1 MKLSRISISAAIAA
15 TAMLPALV
23 LLPTAALAQAAG
35 TSNTQIGVL
44 RCDVASGTGFV
55 IGSSKE
61 LGCRFT
67 PRNGRAERYSG
78 SFKRFGLDL
87 GSTRKGSI
95 VWAVLAPARLGPGA
109 LAGDYVGASGEA
121 TVGVGAGA
129 NLLVGG
135 FGNSISLQP
144 VSLQSQRGF
153 NFALGIGDL
162 RLVSASRR

>member
-1 MKLSRISISAAIAA
+1 MKISHVSIAAAIAA
-15 TAMLPALV
+15 SATLSALFLPPA
-23 LLPTAALAQAAG
+23 AALAQAAG
-35 TSNTQIGVL
+35 RSNTQIGIL
-44 RCDVASGTGFV
+44 RCDVASGAGFV

-61 LGCRFT
+61 LSCRFT

-95 VWAVLAPARLGPGA
+95 VWAVLAPARPGPGA

-135 FGNSISLQP
+135 FGNAISLQP

-153 NFALGIGDL
+153 NFALGIADL
-162 RLVSASRR
+162 RLVSTSPR